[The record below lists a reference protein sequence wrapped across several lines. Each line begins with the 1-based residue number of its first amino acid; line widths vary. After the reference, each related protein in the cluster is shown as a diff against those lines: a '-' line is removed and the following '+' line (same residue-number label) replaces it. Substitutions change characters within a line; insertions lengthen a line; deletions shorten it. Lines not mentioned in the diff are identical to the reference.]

1 MVTSSALD
9 RALHLHALG
18 LSIIPIRPGTKAP
31 SVPWTEYQVRRAGP
45 ALLRRWFQE
54 ERPAGIVTGEVSG
67 LVAVDCDSPEA
78 LAWAEANLPATPL
91 QTLTSEKAPG
101 FRGRH
106 LFYRWPGAPVPN
118 AVKLQTGEGTLA
130 LDIRGDGGQVLAPG
144 SVHPSGARYEALGV
158 WDADTLASL
167 PVFNPAWLKGPV
179 DNSGQ
184 PAQDLCES
192 PAPPSGNEK
201 RPPSPGRPSVE
212 ERAEAYLRKL
222 GPAVQG
228 AGGDAHTAR
237 AAWAVAVEFG
247 LDEAAAR
254 RVLQDWDRGNRPP
267 WQDTEPEGLD
277 AKLRTALAKA
287 PGHPELGRLAE
298 EDRPAP
304 AGRAKVIPIRQ
315 EGRPGAPAPTSS
327 GAVALAQDDEEDGGG
342 KRTQAMRLLELAAPP
357 AVRLFRTPAGEA
369 HATLQARGRQETWPI
384 RGKLFS
390 AWLRHRFEGAEG
402 RPPGS
407 DAIRTAVDT
416 LEARALLA
424 AGVQAVR
431 DVYILSAGAE
441 GKVWLDLAD
450 IEGRAVVIG
459 PDGWDVT
466 RTPPVA
472 FRRTQ
477 DAKPLPVPSREGSWE
492 PLLDLVNLDEDGFV
506 LFVGWLVGALAPL
519 TGYPVLMVEGVQG
532 SAKSSLAR
540 TARAL
545 VDPAGLD
552 VQRPPDQERDLF
564 IRAGNCRLLALD
576 NLTRPPRWLS
586 DALCTLATGGGFAC
600 RELHTDREEA
610 VFRSC
615 LPIVVTGIEG
625 LAQGDDLADRSIVLT
640 LEAIPPDRRRREDE
654 WRAALEEA
662 RPRILGAL
670 CNALAGGLAY
680 RDQVKPPG
688 GLPRMADFA
697 SFVLAA
703 EAAGALPWAPG
714 RFLEAL
720 TANRGAA
727 AVIGLERDMVASAIA
742 EFLGEVG
749 TWTGTASQ
757 LLASLEARLPEG
769 ARRAKAWPKAA
780 HILTGM
786 LPRREPILREAGV
799 FVEKTRGTDRSRA
812 RLLTLR
818 LAPEPT
824 EEPVPERERGTL

>member
-1 MVTSSALD
+1 MVTLSALD
-9 RALHLHALG
+9 RALHLAALG
-18 LSIIPIRPGTKAP
+18 LSIIPIRAGSKAP
-31 SVPWTEYQVRRAGP
+31 AVPWTEFQRTPAGEP
-45 ALLRRWFQE
+45 VLRKWFRE

-78 LAWAEANLPATPL
+78 LAWAEANLPPTPL
-91 QTLTSEKAPG
+91 QTLTSQKTPG

-106 LFYRWPGAPVPN
+106 LFYRWPGAPVSN

-144 SVHPSGARYEALGV
+144 SLHPSGIRYEAIGT
-158 WDADTLASL
+158 WDADTLAGL
-167 PVFNPAWLKGPV
+167 PVFDPAWLKGAV
-179 DNSGQ
+179 DNPGQ
-184 PAQDLCES
+184 PA
-192 PAPPSGNEK
+192 PS
-201 RPPSPGRPSVE
+201 SLGRPSVE
-212 ERAEAYLRKL
+212 ERAEAYLRAL

-228 AGGDAHTAR
+228 QGGDEHTAR
-237 AAWAVAVEFG
+237 AAWAVAVGFG
-247 LDEAAAR
+247 LPRDACER
-254 RVLQDWDRGNRPP
+254 LLWDWNRGNRPP
-267 WQDTEPEGLD
+267 WKQNERWGIEVKLASALEK
-277 AKLRTALAKA
+277 AK
-287 PGHPELGRLAE
+287 GHPDLGCLAE

-304 AGRAKVIPIRQ
+304 AGAKVVPLRAP
-315 EGRPGAPAPTSS
+315 GRRRSAAPTSS
-327 GAVALAQDDEEDGGG
+327 GAVALAQDADDGGKDG
-342 KRTQAMRLLELAAPP
+342 KGTQAMRLLELAAPP
-357 AVRLFRTPAGEA
+357 AAKLFRTPSGEA
-369 HATLQARGRQETWPI
+369 HATLQAWGRQETWPV

-390 AWLRHRFEGAEG
+390 AWLRNRFDVSEG
-402 RPPGS
+402 RPPTS
-407 DAIRTAVDT
+407 DGVRLAVDT

-424 AGVQAVR
+424 AGPEAVR
-431 DVYILSAGAE
+431 DVYIRSAGAE
-441 GKVWLDLAD
+441 GRVWLDLAD
-450 IEGRAVVIG
+450 TEGRAVVIG

-492 PLLDLVNLDEDGFV
+492 PLRGLVNLDDAGFI

-532 SAKSSLAR
+532 SAKTTLAR
-540 TARAL
+540 TARRL

-615 LPIVVTGIEG
+615 LPIVVTGISD
-625 LAQGDDLADRSIVLT
+625 LAQGDDLADRSIVLN
-640 LEAIPPDRRRREDE
+640 LEAIPPERRRREDE

-670 CNALAGGLAY
+670 CAALAGGLAY
-680 RDQVKPPG
+680 RDRVKPPG

-742 EFLGEVG
+742 GFLAEVG
-749 TWTGTASQ
+749 AWTGTASQ
-757 LLASLEARLPEG
+757 LLATLEARLPEG

-780 HILTGM
+780 HVLTGM
-786 LPRREPILREAGV
+786 LPRREPLLREAGV
-799 FVEKTRGTDRSRA
+799 LVERARGTDRSRA

-818 LAPEPT
+818 LAPEPA
-824 EEPVPERERGTL
+824 EESAPERERGTL